1 LWRKL
6 PDAADLASSRLVK
19 GRSGKLTELILA
31 RLPGRASASIVIVT
45 ALIVAGLV
53 AAAFFI
59 PARFMNVLWGSDR
72 TTPAATAAIA
82 EVAPTPARPALAPT
96 MKPQAVK
103 AASASAPASKPAAP
117 ATPKAAGD
125 VVANTFQTIFAGPNG
140 PSLEQ
145 PARAAK
151 PAAPLTA
158 ALPPATSAPKSPPA
172 EGKGVVTRVVDTL
185 VIHADPKTGAIEIP
199 ALAPADGAAPPV
211 PAEPDAKT
219 PKPAAAQP
227 AAKPASAA
235 TATAETPAAEEAAPI
250 PLAPPPALAARPA
263 TPPPSIVASAKAAP
277 ATAAKPA
284 TAKPAAA
291 PAASEYAIIGGKGV
305 SVRSGPGTAHN
316 ALFTLAAGKKVAVS
330 DKEHGWLHITDA
342 EGRSGWL
349 YSGLVE
355 ITKN

>member
-6 PDAADLASSRLVK
+6 PHAADLASLRLVK

-31 RLPGRASASIVIVT
+31 RLPGRASVSIVIVT

-53 AAAFFI
+53 AAAFFL
-59 PARFMNVLWGSDR
+59 PARFMNVLWGSDG
-72 TTPAATAAIA
+72 TAPAATAAIA
-82 EVAPTPARPALAPT
+82 EAAPTPARPALTPT

-103 AASASAPASKPAAP
+103 ATAALKPAAP

-125 VVANTFQTIFAGPNG
+125 LVTNTFQTIFAGPNG
-140 PSLEQ
+140 PSLEE
-145 PARAAK
+145 PA
-151 PAAPLTA
+151 PAARPGAALAA
-158 ALPPATSAPKSPPA
+158 ALPPASSAPKPTPA
-172 EGKGVVTRVVDTL
+172 EDKGVVTRVVDTL
-185 VIHADPKTGAIEIP
+185 VIHANPKTGAIEMP
-199 ALAPADGAAPPV
+199 ALAPGDGATPPV

-227 AAKPASAA
+227 AKLALAA
-235 TATAETPAAEEAAPI
+235 AAPAETPAAEAAPI

-263 TPPPSIVASAKAAP
+263 TPAPSIVASVKAAP

-284 TAKPAAA
+284 AAKSAGA

-305 SVRSGPGTAHN
+305 TVRAGPGTAHS

-355 ITKN
+355 IAKD